1 MCSGATKQRFKK
13 SIFPGECPEDK
24 QLQSMADREECP
36 EDKQLQS
43 MADREEETASK
54 GTLEEKPPEEEN
66 IFVLDNNA
74 SEEIT
79 NENTDLKQG
88 RKAGSIISQVNEVFG
103 AVKRRFKKSKI
114 SGECPGDKQF
124 QSMADRE
131 DLRILL
137 VGHTGHGKSSTGNS
151 LLAREEFENGLLHE
165 SITKTCHRG

>member
-1 MCSGATKQRFKK
+1 MCSDNNAPEEITNETTNLTQGRRGATKQRFKK

-131 DLRILL
+131 DRIQECTLKFR
-137 VGHTGHGKSSTGNS
+137 T
-151 LLAREEFENGLLHE
+151 
-165 SITKTCHRG
+165 